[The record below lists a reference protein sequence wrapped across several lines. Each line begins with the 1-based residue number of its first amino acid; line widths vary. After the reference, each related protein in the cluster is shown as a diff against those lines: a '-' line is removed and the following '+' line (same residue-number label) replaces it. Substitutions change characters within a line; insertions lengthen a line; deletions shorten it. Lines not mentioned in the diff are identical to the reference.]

1 MCWFG
6 ISEPSQTLISLNSST
21 LLEINIKSR
30 KAAALLFLTS
40 SNLTR
45 PLCSRNACGTERG
58 LCSLRYQFLSLWGM
72 GVCFLFHGFLFPFIT
87 FLFACIRWKKA
98 DVISELVIAW
108 VSERM
113 RREPA
118 LQTLLPEILKKRQ
131 IPGLGP
137 SWSRPLSPLTFSFDH
152 SGAALQRIYPPARAQ
167 RKIKFKGSTLGEDWV
182 SK

>member
-58 LCSLRYQFLSLWGM
+58 LCSLRYQFLSMRNGCVFSISW
-72 GVCFLFHGFLFPFIT
+72 FSFSFHNVSFCLYKV
-87 FLFACIRWKKA
+87 KKSRR
-98 DVISELVIAW
+98 DQW
-108 VSERM
+108 VSYCLSLRKNEKGASLADSLTWNTKEATDPRFG
-113 RREPA
+113 A
-118 LQTLLPEILKKRQ
+118 FLITSSLPSYFQFWSLRGCTSKNLSTSQ
-131 IPGLGP
+131 GP
-137 SWSRPLSPLTFSFDH
+137 
-152 SGAALQRIYPPARAQ
+152 
-167 RKIKFKGSTLGEDWV
+167 KEN
-182 SK
+182 